1 MDNLKACPEGKEIN
15 PKTGR
20 CVKKCGSNQERNKDT
35 GKCEKKCPE
44 GKEINPKTGRC
55 VKIAQNK
62 IMKPTIAIELNNK
75 KELIKNFKIL
85 EEYENLNKQ
94 PFKARAYNKVIN
106 SLELHI
112 DKIDNIEDT
121 ENIKGIGEKIKEK
134 IKQYFQTGKID
145 AVEKALS
152 DPKFTLRRKL
162 SNLYGV
168 GPVKIKELM
177 EKITSFEDLK
187 NKPEILNEKQKIG
200 LKYYDELLER
210 IPIEEGKKHYGL
222 IEKIFKKTYNNIEFE
237 LVGSYRRKN
246 KDMGDIDVLIKGNE
260 DINLKILIKEL
271 SSAGYI
277 IETLANGKNKFMG
290 ICKISPELPARRID
304 ILIADPSYYYF
315 ALLYFTGSYSFNI
328 YMRRIALQKNISLS
342 EYGFKD
348 KNNKIIDTSDII
360 KSEQDIFDYL
370 KIPFVLPE
378 KRDNIE

>member
-200 LKYYDELLER
+200 LKYYDDLQER

-246 KDMGDIDVLIKGNE
+246 KDMGDIDVLIKGKE

-360 KSEQDIFDYL
+360 KSEKDIFDYL
-370 KIPFVLPE
+370 KIPFVSPE